1 MKTKRVL
8 DAKITRRS
16 LLVKGAALVASVAAL
31 PALIRSRDAAAATK
45 VPKAAMQ
52 YQDKPK
58 GTQDCSSCIQ
68 FIPGASATAN
78 GTCKVVEGAIS
89 PKGWCVAYVAKK

>member
-1 MKTKRVL
+1 MKTKPAL
-8 DAKITRRS
+8 DAKISRRS
-16 LLVKGAALVASVAAL
+16 LLVKVAALVASVAAI
-31 PALIRSRDAAAATK
+31 PALVKSGYAQAAGKA
-45 VPKAAMQ
+45 PKATMQ

-58 GTQDCSSCIQ
+58 GDQQCSTCIQ
-68 FIPGASATAN
+68 FIPGATPTAN